1 MKVNGKK
8 LLLSELKSSQI
19 SDLLEYLKIKPEM
32 VAIQKNGKILPREF
46 WGQTVLEEEDQLEI
60 LRFVGG
66 G

>member
-8 LLLSELKSSQI
+8 LTLSELKSSQI
-19 SDLLEYLKIKPEM
+19 PDLLEYLKIKPEM
-32 VAIQKNGKILPREF
+32 VAIQRNGSILKREF
-46 WGQTVLEEEDQLEI
+46 WNQTELLEEDQLEI

>member
-8 LLLSELKSSQI
+8 LPLSELKSSQI

-32 VAIQKNGKILPREF
+32 VAIQRNGMILKREF
-46 WGQTVLEEEDQLEI
+46 WNQTELLEEDQLEI